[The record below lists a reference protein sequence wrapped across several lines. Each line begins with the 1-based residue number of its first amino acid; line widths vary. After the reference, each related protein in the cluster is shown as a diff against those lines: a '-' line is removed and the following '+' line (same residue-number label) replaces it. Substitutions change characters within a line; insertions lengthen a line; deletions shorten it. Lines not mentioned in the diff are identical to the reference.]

1 MVSRSVRELWELWRR
16 RARGAFHRGYYIK
29 PSRFTRRVQ
38 YLPAQPNVGRREP
51 NVSQRGLT
59 SRRSGRSRR
68 PASLGEG
75 MLTPK
80 EFAAE
85 TKRINEEIKRAKT
98 EHIKAL
104 AAQQRAT
111 EMENMNAK
119 KAANK
124 AVHKAKTE
132 VDLLIEEMY
141 KRLYL

>member
-1 MVSRSVRELWELWRR
+1 
-16 RARGAFHRGYYIK
+16 
-29 PSRFTRRVQ
+29 
-38 YLPAQPNVGRREP
+38 
-51 NVSQRGLT
+51 
-59 SRRSGRSRR
+59 
-68 PASLGEG
+68 